1 MLKKVSCSCTRLQSD
16 RGRGGE
22 LRMRVDVAQEQD
34 YDPWLDLAAE
44 VEPLFGPLRDDATFH
59 RALRNNIARG
69 TAFCVREDDGPP
81 GAPLLG
87 GLLFSP
93 ARPDRPES
101 RIGWLAIR
109 AAWRRRGLGRLLVDH
124 ALGLV
129 ETPGP
134 VTVVTFGD
142 DGEAGRAAARFYERL
157 GFRFVGAAAPGPE
170 GGTRRTFR
178 RDLP

>member
-1 MLKKVSCSCTRLQSD
+1 
-16 RGRGGE
+16 
-22 LRMRVDVAQEQD
+22 MRVDTAQDRD
-34 YDPWLDLAAE
+34 YDPWLDLATE
-44 VEPLFGPLRDDATFH
+44 VEPLFGPLRGDAGFH

-69 TAFCVREDDGPP
+69 TAFCVREGDGPP
-81 GAPLLG
+81 GVPLLG

-101 RIGWLAIR
+101 RIGWLAVG
-109 AAWRRRGLGRLLVDH
+109 AAWRRRGIGRLLVEH

-129 ETPGP
+129 ETPGS
-134 VTVVTFGD
+134 VSVVTFGD

-157 GFRFVGAAAPGPE
+157 GFQFAGAAPPGPDE
-170 GGTRRTFR
+170 GARRIFR

>member
-1 MLKKVSCSCTRLQSD
+1 
-16 RGRGGE
+16 
-22 LRMRVDVAQEQD
+22 MRVETAQDRD
-34 YDPWLDLAAE
+34 YDPWLDLATE
-44 VEPLFGPLRDDATFH
+44 VEPLFGPLRDSASFH
-59 RALRNNIARG
+59 RALRNGIARG

-93 ARPDRPES
+93 AGTDHPES
-101 RIGWLAIR
+101 RIGWLAVS
-109 AAWRRRGLGRLLVDH
+109 AASRRHGVGRLLVEH

-134 VTVVTFGD
+134 VSVVTFGD
-142 DGEAGRAAARFYERL
+142 DVEAGHAAARFYERL
-157 GFRFVGAAAPGPE
+157 GFRLSGAAPPAPD
-170 GGTRRTFR
+170 GGTRRTFL